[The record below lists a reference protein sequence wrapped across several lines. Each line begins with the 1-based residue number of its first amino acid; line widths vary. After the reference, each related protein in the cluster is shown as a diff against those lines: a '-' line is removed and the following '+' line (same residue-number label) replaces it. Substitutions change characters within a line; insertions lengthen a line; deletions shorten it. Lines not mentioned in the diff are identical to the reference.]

1 MQPNGLSIQ
10 SLALTHA
17 IDSHFMTVAPDT
29 PLVDVLALMSQ
40 FRSCM
45 LPEGDRNFNQNPY
58 QLNKGRPEID
68 CMGQEANAIFEVS
81 DTADG
86 CVLVS

>member
-45 LPEGDRNFNQNPY
+45 LPDGDRDFNKNPY
-58 QLNKGRPEID
+58 PVNRGRTEID
-68 CMGQEANAIFEVS
+68 CMGQAGKSNF
-81 DTADG
+81 
-86 CVLVS
+86 